1 MEKISLNRD
10 YKPERE
16 KTEPAPFPYR
26 HYLFTAAGILAGMGI
41 FFGLTP
47 DTVEA
52 TRTTPVPVAA
62 VPAPPAETAPGS
74 KTVSMGMTEPR
85 AAALHTS
92 PATPPATISTP
103 KSTPRSTLAA
113 GRKSGA
119 TPHGRWHTAK
129 VKRGDN
135 LSLIFKR
142 RGLSARQLQQIL
154 SLGEEPRRILKRLY
168 PGDVLRLNIDAEG
181 RLQQLVYDYDDT
193 RTLEITRQGEAF
205 SARLI
210 EREAER
216 RISHASGIIND
227 SLFLAAQRAGL
238 SDNITMELAA
248 IFGWDIDFSLDIR
261 EGDSFTVIYEEL
273 YLDGEKLRDGEIL
286 AAEFINR
293 GKVHRAIRFTD
304 AGGRTDYYSPDGRS
318 MRKAFLRSPVAFTR
332 VSSRFSLGRRHPILN
347 KIRAHKGVD
356 YAAPRGTPVKATGDG
371 RIVHRGTKGGYG
383 KTVII
388 EHGSRYHTLYAH
400 LSRYARGIRSG
411 RRVRQGQVIGYVGST
426 GLATGPHLHYE
437 FRVNG
442 VHRNP
447 LTVRLPDAAPLP
459 RRYLAEFTASAKP
472 YLAQLD
478 LLRRSTLALNEER
491 DAERK

>member
-16 KTEPAPFPYR
+16 KTEPASFPYR

-47 DTVEA
+47 DMVEA
-52 TRTTPVPVAA
+52 TRTTPSPAA
-62 VPAPPAETAPGS
+62 AIPAPAAENAPES
-74 KTVSMGMTEPR
+74 TPVSMARTEPGT
-85 AAALHTS
+85 AALPAS
-92 PATPPATISTP
+92 PASPHTMTSTTMPGISGT
-103 KSTPRSTLAA
+103 
-113 GRKSGA
+113 KSGA
-119 TPHGRWHTAK
+119 TPPGRWYTAK
-129 VKRGDN
+129 VQRGDN

-154 SLGEEPRRILKRLY
+154 SLGEDTRRILKRLY
-168 PGDVLRLNIDAEG
+168 PGDVLRLKIDDEG

-193 RTLEITRQGEAF
+193 RTLEITRQDEAF
-205 SARLI
+205 AARLI

-261 EGDSFTVIYEEL
+261 KGDSFTVIYEEL

-304 AGGRTDYYSPDGRS
+304 AGGRTDYYSPDGKS

-332 VSSRFSLGRRHPILN
+332 VSSRFSLGRKHPILN

-400 LSRYARGIRSG
+400 LSRYARGIRTG

-437 FRVNG
+437 FRING